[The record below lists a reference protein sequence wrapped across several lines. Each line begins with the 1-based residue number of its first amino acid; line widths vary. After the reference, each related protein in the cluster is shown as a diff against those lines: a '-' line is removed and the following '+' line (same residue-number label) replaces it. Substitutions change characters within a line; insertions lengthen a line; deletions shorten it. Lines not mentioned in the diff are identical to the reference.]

1 MAGQTFKGR
10 GDYAQAIRVVNS
22 GLDSAGAVYGGN
34 PIKIALEMKG
44 GGWTQAKV
52 TRLADVL
59 KSKGFGM
66 FGPRVN
72 VHAVSVTQV
81 QYAKVAGFPNRGYV
95 ALGTVLPS

>member
-1 MAGQTFKGR
+1 MRRTPPPSLN
-10 GDYAQAIRVVNS
+10 QA
-22 GLDSAGAVYGGN
+22 LDFLKDKVDCDGN
-34 PIKIALEMKG
+34 PIKVALEMKG

-95 ALGTVLPS
+95 ALDAMLPS